1 MNNTYLF
8 DVDGTLTPAKSK
20 IDRAFRNSLRD
31 WIEGKEVYIIS
42 GGAFPRLIDQLSLEI
57 IEMMSGVFPCMGN
70 VFHQKRQQVNED
82 GYGEWDTI
90 YENKFTPPR
99 NLVRSL
105 NSIVAKS
112 DFPIKVGIHHEKRTG
127 MMNFSIVG
135 INATKELRKEY
146 EEWDADKQE
155 RKAIVQKLSDKY
167 PSLDFVIGGAVS
179 IDIFNKGSDKSQV
192 IERHLKETL
201 EHNQIHFV
209 GDRISFPGNDYSL
222 AQVLKQ
228 HPNGEA
234 YEVESWKDTAKLLKT
249 PPFTS

>member
-1 MNNTYLF
+1 MNNIYLF

-20 IDRAFRNSLRD
+20 IDRGFKNNLRD

-42 GGAFPRLIDQLSLEI
+42 GGTFPRLIDQLSLEI
-57 IEMMSGVFPCMGN
+57 IEMTSGIFPCMGN
-70 VFHQKRQQVNED
+70 IFHQKRQQSSDN
-82 GYGEWDTI
+82 GYSEWDTI
-90 YENKFTPPR
+90 YENKFVAPR

-105 NSIVAKS
+105 DSIVAKS
-112 DFPIKVGIHHEKRTG
+112 EFPIKASIHHEKRTG

-135 INATKELRKEY
+135 INADKELRKEY
-146 EEWDADKQE
+146 EEWDANKQE
-155 RKAIVQKLSDKY
+155 RKSIVQKLSDKY

-192 IERHLKETL
+192 IERHLKETI
-201 EHNQIHFV
+201 EHSQIHFV
-209 GDRISFPGNDYSL
+209 GDRIPFPGNDYSL

-228 HPNGEA
+228 HPNGEV

>member
-1 MNNTYLF
+1 
-8 DVDGTLTPAKSK
+8 
-20 IDRAFRNSLRD
+20 
-31 WIEGKEVYIIS
+31 
-42 GGAFPRLIDQLSLEI
+42 
-57 IEMMSGVFPCMGN
+57 MGN
-70 VFHQKRQQVNED
+70 IFHQKRQQSND
-82 GYGEWDTI
+82 NGYSEWDTI
-90 YENKFTPPR
+90 YENKFVVPR

-112 DFPIKVGIHHEKRTG
+112 EFPIKASIHHEKRTG

-135 INATKELRKEY
+135 INAGKELRKEY

-155 RKAIVQKLSDKY
+155 RKSIVQKLSDKY

-179 IDIFNKGSDKSQV
+179 IDIFNKGGDKSQV
-192 IERHLKETL
+192 IERHLKEAI
-201 EHNQIHFV
+201 EYNQIHFV
-209 GDRISFPGNDYSL
+209 GDRIAFPGNDYSL

-234 YEVESWKDTAKLLKT
+234 YEVESWRDTAKLLKT